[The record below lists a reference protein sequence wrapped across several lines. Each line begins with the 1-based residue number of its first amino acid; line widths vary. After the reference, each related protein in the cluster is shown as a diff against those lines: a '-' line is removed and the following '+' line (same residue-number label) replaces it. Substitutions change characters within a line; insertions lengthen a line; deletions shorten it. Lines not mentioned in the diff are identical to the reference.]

1 MGRDAI
7 TGLAVLA
14 ASLALFW
21 GTLGLERHPMVPV
34 GPGFYPRIV
43 LGISAAFALWLVIA
57 DMVSRRGRPVVPV
70 AMGTQPERARANY
83 TLVVVAFGIFGAY
96 VVALPWLGFRVAT
109 PVFLL
114 AMQAVLDRPRNARRW
129 ALLAVIAIVA
139 TVVTYFVFER
149 YLHVLMPRG
158 RWTGF

>member
-21 GTLGLERHPMVPV
+21 GTLGLERHPLVPV

-57 DMVSRRGRPVVPV
+57 DVVSRRGRPVVPV
-70 AMGTQPERARANY
+70 EPALERTNRGTGTQPERARANY
-83 TLVVVAFGIFGAY
+83 NLVAVAFG
-96 VVALPWLGFRVAT
+96 PSR
-109 PVFLL
+109 
-114 AMQAVLDRPRNARRW
+114 
-129 ALLAVIAIVA
+129 
-139 TVVTYFVFER
+139 
-149 YLHVLMPRG
+149 
-158 RWTGF
+158 